1 MQAVFAD
8 TAYYL
13 ALLNQNDEYHAAAV
27 ARSREIT
34 SVVTTA
40 WVLTELADAMCRP
53 RHRGLVSEFI
63 RDLRNDSRVTIVE
76 LSTDLFDRGLEL
88 FESRADKN
96 WSLTDCISFLVMQQ
110 RGLSESLSADHH
122 FVQAGFTILLP

>member
-1 MQAVFAD
+1 
-8 TAYYL
+8 
-13 ALLNQNDEYHAAAV
+13 
-27 ARSREIT
+27 
-34 SVVTTA
+34 
-40 WVLTELADAMCRP
+40 MCRP